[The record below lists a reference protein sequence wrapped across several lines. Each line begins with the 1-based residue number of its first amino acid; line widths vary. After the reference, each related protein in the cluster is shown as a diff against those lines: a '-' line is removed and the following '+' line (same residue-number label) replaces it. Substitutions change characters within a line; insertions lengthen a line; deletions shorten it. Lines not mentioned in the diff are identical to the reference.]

1 MRLSKEK
8 VQILRDLIVALNERP
23 FSEPL
28 VLEAVREACDLIDA
42 QYCALL
48 LFNDSRRTAPLLIS
62 NNPPEFIPVYRS
74 VMGGD
79 FLTESLV
86 EGGREC
92 VLARMSDFDQP
103 RNRDSIHVV
112 QSARPISD
120 VIYEPLKAGKALR
133 GYFAIVRAGLFS
145 EPYSDDEVDTFR
157 FVGAFLND
165 AFERTFLSRPA
176 DEDIACLDFEGDVV
190 NSGLRIRQAFEELFG
205 SCACAPARAS
215 SSPQAALLIES
226 FRRYLRGPRRPGMDC
241 LELAA
246 RGRRYRFAF
255 SRFRPSSLPI
265 CQRGIPI
272 ACVRLVDGNPGIP
285 DFRAPA
291 QDHLASDYGLTP
303 REREVVA
310 GIYEG
315 KSNKQIAFEMRID
328 ESTVKRHT
336 HNIYEKTGFRSRV
349 ELVIGLPLA

>member
-8 VQILRDLIVALNERP
+8 VPILRDLIVDLNQRP
-23 FSEPL
+23 FSESL
-28 VLEAVREACDLIDA
+28 VLEAARQACDLVDA

-48 LFNDSRRTAPLLIS
+48 LFNDSRRSAPLFIS

-74 VMGGD
+74 VMNED
-79 FLTESLV
+79 FLAESLV

-103 RNRDSIHVV
+103 RNRDFIRAV

-133 GYFAIVRAGLFS
+133 GYFAIARAGLDS
-145 EPYSDDEVDTFR
+145 APYSDDELDTFR
-157 FVGAFLND
+157 FVGVFLND
-165 AFERTFLSRPA
+165 AFERTFFSRPT
-176 DEDIACLDFEGDVV
+176 DEDISCLDFEGNVV
-190 NSGLRIRQAFEELFG
+190 SSGLRIRQAFEEIFG
-205 SCACAPARAS
+205 NCARAPARAS
-215 SSPQAALLIES
+215 SSPQAALFIES
-226 FRRYLRGPRRPGMDC
+226 FRRYLSGPLRPGTDR

-246 RGRRYRFAF
+246 RGRRYRFVF
-255 SRFRPSSLPI
+255 SRFRPSGLPI

-272 ACVRLVDGNPGIP
+272 ACVRLVDGGPGSP
-285 DFRAPA
+285 DFRASA
-291 QDHLASDYGLTP
+291 QDRLASNYGLTP

-315 KSNKQIAFEMRID
+315 KSNKQIAFGMRID